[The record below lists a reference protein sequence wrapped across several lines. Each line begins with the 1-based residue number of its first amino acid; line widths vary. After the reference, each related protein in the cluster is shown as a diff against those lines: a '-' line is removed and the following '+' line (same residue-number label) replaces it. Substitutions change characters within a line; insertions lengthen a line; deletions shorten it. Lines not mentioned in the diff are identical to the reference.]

1 MRIYSLGSVSSPP
14 AILESVAGAG
24 VLATPQLQLLFWPG
38 KWNIIIITIG
48 CLQLL
53 PPQSVMV
60 HWKPTSV
67 HHQLVEKSIWRV

>member
-1 MRIYSLGSVSSPP
+1 MIYSFGSVSSPP

-38 KWNIIIITIG
+38 KWKHYSIITT